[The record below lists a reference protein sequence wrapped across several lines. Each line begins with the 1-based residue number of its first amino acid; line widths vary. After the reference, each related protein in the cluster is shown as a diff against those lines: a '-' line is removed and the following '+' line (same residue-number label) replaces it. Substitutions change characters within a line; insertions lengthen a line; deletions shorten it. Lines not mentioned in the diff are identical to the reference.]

1 MRPPSAIRARSLFAL
16 CVLAGLELALGIGAP
31 TASAELPPRVIV
43 SVNEQGDPAFG
54 SFGGTITPDRRFVA
68 FSSFASN
75 LPRGGISPDCPV
87 TYVRALE
94 SGDVWI
100 VSRTTDGS
108 VVCGEGAGISN
119 DGRFVLFSS
128 VDESMPG
135 PPGAVFVRDLE
146 LGTTEVASRDTD
158 GAILAGDATISG
170 NGRFMAFYAE
180 VPDGE
185 GIFLRS
191 LREGR
196 TRELTADANGDPLP
210 PIGNLS
216 TPSLSVNGRFV
227 VAPLRPMWNSVP
239 PGWEWFDEAC
249 SSGHSCPLLYNR
261 ATHVF
266 SIVGGDSGIDG
277 IAEAEVSSRGTY
289 VAWGDPS
296 IVVSSRV
303 TGETVSTTDA
313 DGTFEV
319 QWSGNER
326 FLLGYNGSQYVTRYN
341 VATGRPKR
349 VAGTG
354 HAPCEAGGLTADG
367 RFAGASC
374 WVPGAGGLIYLV
386 GPIS

>member
-1 MRPPSAIRARSLFAL
+1 MSPASSTIRTRSHFAL
-16 CVLAGLELALGIGAP
+16 CVLAGLVLALGVGAP
-31 TASAELPPRVIV
+31 TASAEPPPRVIV
-43 SVNEQGDPAFG
+43 SVDEQGNPAFG
-54 SFGGTITPDRRFVA
+54 SYGGMITPDGRFAA

-75 LPRGGISPDCPV
+75 LPRGGIGPDCPV
-87 TYVRALE
+87 TYVRSLE
-94 SGDVWI
+94 TGGIWI
-100 VSRTTDGS
+100 VSRTSEGS
-108 VVCGEGAGISN
+108 VVCGESARISN
-119 DGRFVLFSS
+119 DGRLVLFSS
-128 VDESMPG
+128 VDGSMPG

-158 GAILAGDATISG
+158 GTILSGDATISG
-170 NGRFMAFYAE
+170 NGRFVAFQAS

-185 GIFLRS
+185 GIFLRNI
-191 LREGR
+191 RGRR
-196 TRELTADANGDPLP
+196 TRELTADANGDSLP
-210 PIGNLS
+210 PTGNLS

-249 SSGHSCPLLYNR
+249 SSAHSCPLLYDR
-261 ATHVF
+261 VTHTS
-266 SIVGGDSGIDG
+266 SIAGGDSGIDG
-277 IAEAEVSSRGTY
+277 ITEAEVSPRGSY
-289 VAWGDPS
+289 IAWGGPYIAISD
-296 IVVSSRV
+296 RE
-303 TGETVSTTDA
+303 TGEVVTTNA

-326 FLLGYNGSQYVTRYN
+326 FLLGYNWSQYVTRYN

-374 WVPGAGGLIYLV
+374 WVPGEGGLIYLV
-386 GPIS
+386 GPIG